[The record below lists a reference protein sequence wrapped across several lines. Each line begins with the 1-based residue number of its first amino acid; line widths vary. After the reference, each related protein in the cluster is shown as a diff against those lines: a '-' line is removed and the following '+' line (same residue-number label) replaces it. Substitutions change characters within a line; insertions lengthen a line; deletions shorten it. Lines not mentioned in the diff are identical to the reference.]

1 MISIVIPL
9 YNKEKSISKTLLSV
23 MNQTYT
29 DYEIVIVN
37 DGSTDN
43 SLMVAKQCLES
54 FNNVNIISKAN
65 GGVSSARNTGILAAK
80 GEYIAFLDGDDIWK
94 PNYLETLAKLISDF
108 PDCTIWGLGYG
119 QLINGIETAQ
129 PNLSFKNYRGIID
142 NVWTNYPGIWTGS
155 SSSSKASLVEA
166 GLFDERITHGEDI
179 DMWWRLLLNGKG
191 AIDYTNTYA
200 FYNQD
205 SENRAMKNKIPFEKH
220 LPFYIEKYDSHRKSN
235 VEFRRFFDKECL
247 YRLFPYATM
256 PKYRKDVQRVLSQID
271 FSLQKKSMKYRFFI
285 PRLYRFYSKVV
296 GR

>member
-9 YNKEKSISKTLLSV
+9 YNKEKSIENTLSSV
-23 MNQTYT
+23 LKQTFT
-29 DYEIVIVN
+29 DYEIIVVD

-43 SLMVAKQCLES
+43 SLEVVNQCLS
-54 FNNVNIISKAN
+54 SLKNVKIIVKKN
-65 GGVSSARNTGILAAK
+65 GGVSSARNAGIIAAK
-80 GEYIAFLDGDDIWK
+80 GEYVAFLDGDDIWES
-94 PNYLETLAKLISDF
+94 NYLETLAKLISDY

-129 PNLSFKNYRGIID
+129 SNTSFNNYRGIID
-142 NVWTNYPGIWTGS
+142 NVWINYPGIWTGS
-155 SSSSKASLVEA
+155 SSRASLIVA

-191 AIDYTNTYA
+191 AIDYTDTYA

-205 SENRAMKNKIPFEKH
+205 SENRAMNKVIPFEKH
-220 LPFYIEKYDSHRKSN
+220 LPFYIEKYESYRKGN
-235 VEFRRFFDKECL
+235 VEFRRFFDKQCL

-256 PKYRKDVQRVLSQID
+256 PKYRKDLRRVLSQID
-271 FSLQKKSMKYRFFI
+271 FSLQKKSMRYRFCF
-285 PRLYRFYSKVV
+285 PRLYRFYSKLV